1 MNEFDNLSVSDEG
14 LYDWLCQMARQIDL
28 AVAIINP
35 NKGYTIEFVNQIF
48 TQTTGYR
55 EDDVL
60 GSTLSLLQGPLTDML
75 NENSIQESIE
85 NGLTFKTSS
94 FHYRKDG
101 YAFWNEVRHLP
112 MFNQQGILQ
121 YCVIIMKDVTDSM
134 NIESLIELER
144 EVYFSLET
152 GHPLEN
158 VLRNICKSVE
168 ITFGKKCHCSI
179 VLVDENDRM
188 INIYGEM
195 WKDLK
200 ELDEKVLLMDMKD
213 KRKINKPLILKDLE
227 QSIYHEAYRPIID
240 KYRIVSMWSQP
251 ILNSEEK
258 TIGLFT
264 MYFEQRAEP
273 KTIEI
278 KFMNRIAPIVTL
290 ALKYFDQ
297 KSAIHRLAFCDVASG
312 LNNYERFKIILN
324 DFTANQ
330 SMGHLYII
338 EPGEYQNIIDLYDR
352 QGGDEVLRQLANRIQ
367 NIPSFADSI
376 IARYTHSA
384 IIVATRLSLR
394 EMKIPPIVAEQFLSE
409 PYYIDGKEVYLT
421 LKIGTSSFSSR
432 INYIEAVR
440 QADIALSSALKVT
453 GTVIKNF
460 NMSLIESVEQEMNVL
475 AHFARGLKNSEF
487 FPMLQPKV
495 NLMTGEIES
504 FEALAR
510 WNSTDL
516 GVVSPTLFIPVAENT
531 GNIYKVDLE
540 IFKKVLLW
548 QKQRHDAG
556 LKLYQVSINIS
567 PSHFYNPAFVESSIA
582 LIESYKIDPKFIKF
596 EITESVELEN
606 VIRAKKI
613 IDELQQLGIE
623 TSIDDFGVGYSSLSY
638 LQELPFKE
646 IKIDKSFVD
655 NLANPRMNAVIKTII
670 QLSDNLNMVSVAEG
684 IETEEQHLELKRL
697 GCQVGQGYY
706 YYKPMLIEQ
715 INELLDQQLKT
726 SFSK

>member
-1 MNEFDNLSVSDEG
+1 MNEFDHLSVSEEG
-14 LYDWLCQMARQIDL
+14 MYDWLCQMARQIDT

-35 NKGYTIEFVNQIF
+35 NNGYTIDFVNQIF
-48 TQTTGYR
+48 MQTTGYD
-55 EDDVL
+55 EDDVI

-75 NENSIQESIE
+75 NEDSIQESIE

-112 MFNQQGILQ
+112 MFNQQGVLQ

-158 VLRNICKSVE
+158 VLRNICRSVE
-168 ITFGKKCHCSI
+168 VTFGKKCHCSI

-200 ELDEKVLLMDMKD
+200 KLDEKVLLMDIGD
-213 KRKINKPLILKDLE
+213 KRKINKPLIIKDLK
-227 QSIYHEAYRPIID
+227 QSDYHEAYRPIIE
-240 KYRIVSMWSQP
+240 KYRLVSMWSQP
-251 ILNSEEK
+251 ILNSEGK

-297 KSAIHRLAFCDVASG
+297 KTAIRRLAFHDVASG
-312 LNNYERFKIILN
+312 LNNYERFKIILS
-324 DFTANQ
+324 DFAAEQ
-330 SMGHLYII
+330 SNGHLYII
-338 EPGEYQNIIDLYDR
+338 EPGEYQNIIDLYGR

-367 NIPSFADSI
+367 NISTFEDSI

-394 EMKIPPIVAEQFLSE
+394 EMDIPPFEAEQVLSE

-421 LKIGTSSFSSR
+421 LKIGTSSFSSS

-440 QADIALSSALKVT
+440 QADNALSSALKVT

-460 NMSLIESVEQEMNVL
+460 NMGLIESVEQEMNVL
-475 AHFARGLKNSEF
+475 AHFTRGLKNSEF

-495 NLMTGEIES
+495 NLMTGEIEG

-510 WNSTDL
+510 WNSADL
-516 GVVSPTLFIPVAENT
+516 GFVSPTLFIPVAENT

-540 IFKKVLLW
+540 IFKKVLQW

-596 EITESVELEN
+596 EITESVELED
-606 VIRAKKI
+606 VLRAKKI
-613 IDELQQLGIE
+613 IDELQQIGIE

-655 NLANPRMNAVIKTII
+655 DLANPRMNAVIKTII

-706 YYKPMLIEQ
+706 YYKPMPIKQ
-715 INELLDQQLKT
+715 INELLDNEIKI
-726 SFSK
+726 SFSN